1 MQAVNPHVYEI
12 LTGDT
17 DQHLMARC
25 GQLVGFTPKLTRF
38 VWRFGF
44 MPGSEE
50 ALAHG
55 VDTGIRGCLW
65 VICDI
70 HGKAPGSR
78 FKDPDEV
85 RHAFPTFWGFGCE
98 LPEEFREVLN
108 MQPWKRGKKKP

>member
-1 MQAVNPHVYEI
+1 MQAGNPFVYDI

-17 DQHLMARC
+17 YQHLMARS
-25 GQLVGFTPKLTRF
+25 GELVGFTPKLTRF

-44 MPGSEE
+44 CPGSEDAE
-50 ALAHG
+50 AHK
-55 VDTGIRGCLW
+55 VDTGTKGFLW

-78 FKDPDEV
+78 FNDPDEV

-98 LPEEFREVLN
+98 LPEEFKKIIN
-108 MQPWKRGKKKP
+108 MRPWKRRGKKA